1 MLTYFQLQLTGHQSM
16 SGNLRIL
23 GKVDFQSDFDA
34 RLINGIDP
42 SAMIPIDG
50 EEALIGNTQKK

>member
-1 MLTYFQLQLTGHQSM
+1 M